1 MESISMENLRQ
12 LNAGTLE
19 KYTYLQTI
27 LTRPHLFSSLN
38 LNVELEKRGCFVLHL
53 NAMSEYTITWTI
65 LVVYFRN
72 DFTKRYCF
80 EILKE
85 VRFVGNI
92 TYGWIQ
98 QIKGWRKL
106 TIFLSCYK
114 FRRVR
119 AHILSW
125 VLLTLHM
132 ELIIF
137 RDGVK
142 KRFCGGL
149 LIPLNLLIYTI

>member
-1 MESISMENLRQ
+1 MENLRQ

-92 TYGWIQ
+92 TYG
-98 QIKGWRKL
+98 
-106 TIFLSCYK
+106 
-114 FRRVR
+114 
-119 AHILSW
+119 
-125 VLLTLHM
+125 
-132 ELIIF
+132 
-137 RDGVK
+137 
-142 KRFCGGL
+142 
-149 LIPLNLLIYTI
+149 